1 MPYRITTN
9 GLFRSYGTAMRRSQK
24 KVYNTLDKVQTG
36 RTFSSFAEDPASAA
50 KAFRLRRD
58 YWRTDDYLETS
69 NYLMSKFQVA
79 YTAAGVIVDGPE
91 DVPSLDGLAS
101 SLAGISD
108 TAASGRR
115 ALGNDL
121 IATADSMVMTM
132 NSRYNEEYVFAGT
145 DGLNAPFTW
154 DGDTLL
160 YRGFDVSAEPDSE
173 GYAHLSRMAGESAY
187 VDIGLGLQED
197 VNGNIIENSA
207 FNSVISGLTF
217 LGYST
222 DEDGVS
228 KNIAVIMKELGN
240 IYASADPDSGEYAN
254 AGDAERAQLL
264 VDKLRDAINHVQEQ
278 HVKLSSDSTYLQTNK
293 KVLENSQ
300 DMLAEQIDDLEQT
313 NGALAITQFLWARYS
328 YQAALQAGNQLLS
341 QSLLDYM
348 R

>member
-1 MPYRITTN
+1 M
-9 GLFRSYGTAMRRSQK
+9 
-24 KVYNTLDKVQTG
+24 
-36 RTFSSFAEDPASAA
+36 
-50 KAFRLRRD
+50 
-58 YWRTDDYLETS
+58 
-69 NYLMSKFQVA
+69 
-79 YTAAGVIVDGPE
+79 
-91 DVPSLDGLAS
+91 
-101 SLAGISD
+101 
-108 TAASGRR
+108 
-115 ALGNDL
+115 
-121 IATADSMVMTM
+121 
-132 NSRYNEEYVFAGT
+132 
-145 DGLNAPFTW
+145 
-154 DGDTLL
+154 
-160 YRGFDVSAEPDSE
+160 
-173 GYAHLSRMAGESAY
+173 
-187 VDIGLGLQED
+187 
-197 VNGNIIENSA
+197 
-207 FNSVISGLTF
+207 
-217 LGYST
+217 
-222 DEDGVS
+222 S